1 MSESDRA
8 LNVMPISHADTFADS
23 FQSPRETQNRSTI
36 FLVRPERPLTEFIN
50 SFFKLSLGIAVLALV
65 GIGSVFAVNEM
76 EPRREIAPLVVA
88 SVAPE
93 QSAELVALRTE
104 VALLTELGVEMR
116 AELALLTGQGG
127 ILPKLVLRWQDQ
139 RRVNAAH
146 ANAIQ
151 QLYSTTGLI
160 GAALPSADDATASDD
175 ITGRP
180 VQVTPVVA
188 PQDDTPKRIV
198 LIPEGE
204 TDAQP
209 NTEGGAGE

>member
-50 SFFKLSLGIAVLALV
+50 DFFKLSLGIAVLALV

>member
-1 MSESDRA
+1 
-8 LNVMPISHADTFADS
+8 MPISHADTFAER
-23 FQSPRETQNRSTI
+23 FQSPRDTQNRSTI
-36 FLVRPERPLTEFIN
+36 FLARPETPLAEFIN
-50 SFFKLSLGIAVLALV
+50 GFFKLSFGIAILALV

-76 EPRREIAPLVVA
+76 ETRREIAPLVVA
-88 SVAPE
+88 SAAPE
-93 QSAELVALRTE
+93 QSAELVALQTE

-127 ILPKLVLRWQDQ
+127 VLPKLVASWQDQ

-151 QLYSTTGLI
+151 QLYSTTSLI
-160 GAALPSADDATASDD
+160 GAALPSADDAAASDE

-180 VQVTPVVA
+180 IQVTPVVA
-188 PQDDTPKRIV
+188 PQDDTPKRVV
-198 LIPEGE
+198 LIPEAE
-204 TDAQP
+204 TDVQP

>member
-23 FQSPRETQNRSTI
+23 FQSPRDTQNRSTI

>member
-8 LNVMPISHADTFADS
+8 LNVMPISHADSFADH
-23 FQSPRETQNRSTI
+23 FQSPRDTQNRSTI
-36 FLVRPERPLTEFIN
+36 FLTRPETPLTEFIN
-50 SFFKLSLGIAVLALV
+50 GFFKLSLGIAILALV
-65 GIGSVFAVNEM
+65 GFGSVFAVNAM
-76 EPRREIAPLVVA
+76 GQKAEPAPRA
-88 SVAPE
+88 SASLAPE
-93 QSAELVALRTE
+93 QPAELYELRSE
-104 VALLTELGVEMR
+104 VALLTELSVEMR

-127 ILPKLVLRWQDQ
+127 VLPKLVVRWQDQ